1 MNLKIKEVRKI
12 IRDVK
17 DEVPFKQ
24 LKKHMMKVVKKV
36 PGLSIEKFLHI
47 LTDVICSDDGL
58 SNEQV
63 DKLNSY
69 LVRFA
74 SWDNGLQPMTD
85 QEIQK
90 IAVVIE
96 ALRLLVK
103 DKAAFEEIEK
113 AIVELSKL
121 SHKSLVSSTN
131 GSSQLIFSDLLRKRF
146 DGEISQEQFNDISN
160 HYKQFLKYMANKYG
174 DGEATYINVVIK

>member
-1 MNLKIKEVRKI
+1 MNFEVKDIRKI
-12 IRDVK
+12 IK
-17 DEVPFKQ
+17 DIENEVPFKQ

-36 PGLSIEKFLHI
+36 PGLSIEKFLNI
-47 LTDVICSDDGL
+47 LTDVICSDDEL

-90 IAVVIE
+90 VAVVIE

-113 AIVELSKL
+113 GIVELSKL

-131 GSSQLIFSDLLRKRF
+131 GASHLIFSDLLRKRF
-146 DGEISQEQFNDISN
+146 DGEISQEQFNDVGN

-174 DGEATYINVVIK
+174 DGKATYINVVIK